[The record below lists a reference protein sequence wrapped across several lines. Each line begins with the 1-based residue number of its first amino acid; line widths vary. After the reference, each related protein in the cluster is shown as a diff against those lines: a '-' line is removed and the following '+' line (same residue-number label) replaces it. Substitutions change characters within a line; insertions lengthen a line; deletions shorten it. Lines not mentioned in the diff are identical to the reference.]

1 MGVIDSPPL
10 PVAWRERNAAPIAAK
25 QVGLEVI
32 GRTNKQGEPAIY
44 WSTDRAQCYKL
55 AERDGWKF

>member
-25 QVGLEVI
+25 QVGLEVL
-32 GRTNKQGEPAIY
+32 GRTNKQGQPAIY
-44 WSTDRAQCYKL
+44 WSTDRAQCCQL
-55 AERDGWKF
+55 AEADGWKF

>member
-10 PVAWRERNAAPIAAK
+10 PVAWRERNAAPIAPQ

-44 WSTDRAQCYKL
+44 WSTDRAQCYKM
-55 AERDGWKF
+55 AEEDGWQF